1 MKIKS
6 KRPNKQRKYLHEMGL
21 HERKKKVK
29 GHLSKELKKE
39 LKKRSIGLRKGDE
52 VKIMR
57 GSHKGFKGKIARIDR
72 KNSRIFIDKLAR
84 KKADGTE
91 ILLGITAAKLMVLSI
106 APGRETGEKTQTT
119 KTETKTASKAQKKED
134 IWAEEG
140 GDA

>member
-6 KRPNKQRKYLHEMGL
+6 KRPNKQRKYLHSMAL
-21 HERKKKVK
+21 HEQKKKVSA
-29 GHLSKELKKE
+29 HLSKELKKE

-72 KNSRIFIDKLAR
+72 KNARIFIDKLAR

-91 ILLGITAAKLMVLSI
+91 ILLPITAAKLMVLAI
-106 APGRETGEKTQTT
+106 ATGREETQ
-119 KTETKTASKAQKKED
+119 KTENVKAKTKEKED
-134 IWAEEG
+134 IWKDETKEVK
-140 GDA
+140 

>member
-6 KRPNKQRKYLHEMGL
+6 KKPNKQRKHLHSMALHEQ
-21 HERKKKVK
+21 KKKVSA
-29 GHLSKELKKE
+29 HLSKELRKE

-72 KNSRIFIDKLAR
+72 KNARIFIEKLAR

-91 ILLGITAAKLMVLSI
+91 ILLPVTAPKLMVLAI
-106 APGRETGEKTQTT
+106 ATGREEKTENVKPKT
-119 KTETKTASKAQKKED
+119 KEKED
-134 IWAEEG
+134 IWKEEG
-140 GDA
+140 KGVEQ

>member
-57 GSHKGFKGKIARIDR
+57 GSHKGFKGKIIRVDR
-72 KNSRIFIDKLAR
+72 KHSRIFIDKLAR

-91 ILLGITAAKLMVLSI
+91 ILLGVPAAKLMVLSI
-106 APGRETGEKTQTT
+106 AAGREEKTQTT
-119 KTETKTASKAQKKED
+119 KTENVKQKTQEKED
-134 IWAEEG
+134 IWKEEK
-140 GDA
+140 